1 MLRRSGCKDEK
12 IGLILDEANV
22 MNSGF
27 RERMNTLQANG
38 EVPGLLEGDEHTTLR
53 TQCKEG
59 GQRQGLM
66 LDTDEEQ
73 YKWFTQQVKKNLH
86 VVRMRNPSTDGH
98 KGQEFTSKKD
108 LDQPSYQTPDYCP
121 VACPIVSL
129 APNHRDAVV
138 NTMVFAHQSLHRHV
152 LDYIQHLQTR
162 ALLAVLFFT
171 LARVYY
177 LLAGPRLAQ
186 AHDSDPAIKNNNHRY
201 VRQLNLVLR
210 LMYERYFFHIYR
222 IYALQCF
229 CSIFATYLL
238 HICSILLHIAPYC
251 YIFAPYLLHI
261 CKILM
266 CLFVSQWQNQRSHA
280 INKQL

>member
-1 MLRRSGCKDEK
+1 MGGSRWGTSSCPIDLK
-12 IGLILDEANV
+12 ILPVITIDLKNSETEWADLNPQSTVLKTGL
-22 MNSGF
+22 MNIDTECTSSETRLSLTGMTSSQV
-27 RERMNTLQANG
+27 RVAH
-38 EVPGLLEGDEHTTLR
+38 VPAPAP
-53 TQCKEG
+53 EG
-59 GQRQGLM
+59 GG
-66 LDTDEEQ
+66 
-73 YKWFTQQVKKNLH
+73 
-86 VVRMRNPSTDGH
+86 
-98 KGQEFTSKKD
+98 
-108 LDQPSYQTPDYCP
+108 
-121 VACPIVSL
+121 
-129 APNHRDAVV
+129 
-138 NTMVFAHQSLHRHV
+138 
-152 LDYIQHLQTR
+152 
-162 ALLAVLFFT
+162 
-171 LARVYY
+171 
-177 LLAGPRLAQ
+177 AGPT
-186 AHDSDPAIKNNNHRY
+186 IKNNDHRY